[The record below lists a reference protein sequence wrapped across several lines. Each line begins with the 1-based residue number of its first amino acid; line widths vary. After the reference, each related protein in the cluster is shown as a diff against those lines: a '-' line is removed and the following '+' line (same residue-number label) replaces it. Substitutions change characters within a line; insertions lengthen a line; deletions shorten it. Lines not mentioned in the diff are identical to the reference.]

1 MCDTVVWTV
10 LVYADLRDHVVLL
23 LRVSGVAVIGCF
35 KLWILQCNPSLKTV
49 NKNLLNKW
57 TVPDVVAAVGE
68 RGEWG

>member
-1 MCDTVVWTV
+1 MYVDS
-10 LVYADLRDHVVLL
+10 RDHVVLL
-23 LRVSGVAVIGCF
+23 LRVSGVAVIDF
-35 KLWILQCNPSLKTV
+35 QAVWILQCNPSLKTV